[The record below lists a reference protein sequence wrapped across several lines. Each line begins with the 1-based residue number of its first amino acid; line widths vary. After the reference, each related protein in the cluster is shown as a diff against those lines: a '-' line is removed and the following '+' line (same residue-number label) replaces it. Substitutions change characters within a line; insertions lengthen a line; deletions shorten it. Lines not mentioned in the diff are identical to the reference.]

1 MININKKIEKYKI
14 QKMLEKDYSDGNWES
29 MIDKV
34 EDMIAQSY
42 FDGYAFAKGESELV
56 DSTVKSLGT

>member
-1 MININKKIEKYKI
+1 MRNIERHEILEL
-14 QKMLEKDYSDGNWES
+14 LEKDYSSGNWES

-42 FDGYAFAKGESELV
+42 FDGYAFAKGETELV
-56 DSTVKSLGT
+56 DSTVKTLGT

>member
-1 MININKKIEKYKI
+1 MRNIERHEILEL
-14 QKMLEKDYSDGNWES
+14 LEKDYSGGNWES

-42 FDGYAFAKGESELV
+42 FDGYALQRERPSWLI
-56 DSTVKSLGT
+56 LL

>member
-1 MININKKIEKYKI
+1 MRNIERHEILEL
-14 QKMLEKDYSDGNWES
+14 LEKDYSGGNWES

-56 DSTVKSLGT
+56 DSTVKTLGT

>member
-1 MININKKIEKYKI
+1 MRNIERQEILEL
-14 QKMLEKDYSDGNWES
+14 LEKDYSGGNWES

-42 FDGYAFAKGESELV
+42 FDGYAFGKEETSMV
-56 DSTVKSLGT
+56 DSTVKTLGK

>member
-1 MININKKIEKYKI
+1 MRNIERHEILEL
-14 QKMLEKDYSDGNWES
+14 LEKDYSGGNWES

-42 FDGYAFAKGESELV
+42 FDGYAFAKGEPELV
-56 DSTVKSLGT
+56 DSTVKTLVK

>member
-1 MININKKIEKYKI
+1 MRNIERHEILEL
-14 QKMLEKDYSDGNWES
+14 LEKDYSGGNWES

-56 DSTVKSLGT
+56 DSTVKTLGK

>member
-1 MININKKIEKYKI
+1 MRNIERHEILEL
-14 QKMLEKDYSDGNWES
+14 LEKDYSGGNWES

-42 FDGYAFAKGESELV
+42 FDGYAFAKGETELV
-56 DSTVKSLGT
+56 DSTVKTLGA